1 MSASVISILG
11 AGRVGTAIARQ
22 ALRAGYTVYIAASGD
37 PEDVSLIVEITA
49 PGAIAASAA
58 EAIAKGDIIVLSI
71 PLRKYRTLDP
81 DALAGKIVVDAMNY
95 WVEADGHMPIM
106 EERGRSTSEVVQDFL
121 PGARVVKT
129 LNHIGYHD
137 LETDGAPAGAPG
149 RRALAVAGDDPT
161 ARAEVMTLIE
171 RLGYDAVDAGPLAA
185 GAAFEPGTAIFNG
198 AFDRAGIESALAEAP
213 SAPQLT
219 EG

>member
-1 MSASVISILG
+1 MSAGAISILG

-49 PGAIAASAA
+49 PGAIAVSPA
-58 EAIAKGDIIVLSI
+58 EAIARGDIIILSI
-71 PLRKYRTLDP
+71 PMRKYRTLDP
-81 DALAGKIVVDAMNY
+81 DALAGKVVIDAMNY
-95 WVEADGHMPIM
+95 WVEADGRMPVM

-121 PGARVVKT
+121 PSARLVKT

-137 LETDGAPAGAPG
+137 LETDAAPAGTSG
-149 RRALAVAGDDPT
+149 RRALAVAGNDAA
-161 ARAEVMTLIE
+161 ARSEVMALVD
-171 RLGYDAVDAGPLAA
+171 RLGYDAVDAGPLAM
-185 GAAFEPGTAIFNG
+185 GAAFEPGTPIFNG
-198 AFDRAGIESALAEAP
+198 TFDRLGIEALLAEAP
-213 SAPQLT
+213 RSAQLT

>member
-1 MSASVISILG
+1 MSAGVISILG

-49 PGAIAASAA
+49 PGAIAVGAA
-58 EAIAKGDIIVLSI
+58 EAIAKGDIIILSI
-71 PLRKYRTLDP
+71 PLRKYATLDP
-81 DALAGKIVVDAMNY
+81 GALAGKVVIDAMNY
-95 WVEADGHMPIM
+95 WVEADGRMPIM
-106 EERGRSTSEVVQDFL
+106 EESGRSTSEVVQDFL
-121 PGARVVKT
+121 PGARLVKT

-137 LETDGAPAGAPG
+137 LETDGAPVGTPD
-149 RRALAVAGDDPT
+149 RRALAVAGNDST
-161 ARAEVMTLIE
+161 ARAEVMALVD

-198 AFDRAGIESALAEAP
+198 KFDRAGIEALLAEAP
-213 SAPQLT
+213 RIPQLT

>member
-1 MSASVISILG
+1 MSAGVISILG

-37 PEDVSLIVEITA
+37 PEDVSLIVDITA
-49 PGAIAASAA
+49 PGAIATSAA
-58 EAIAKGDIIVLSI
+58 EAIARGDIIILSI

-81 DALAGKIVVDAMNY
+81 DTLAGKVVIDAMNY

-106 EERGRSTSEVVQDFL
+106 EASDRSTSEVVQGFL
-121 PGARVVKT
+121 PGARLVKT

-137 LETDGAPAGAPG
+137 LETDGAPAGTAG
-149 RRALAVAGDDPT
+149 RRALAVAGNDPA
-161 ARAEVMTLIE
+161 ARAEAMALID
-171 RLGYDAVDAGPLAA
+171 RLGYDAVDAGPLAM
-185 GAAFEPGTAIFNG
+185 GGAFEPGTPIFNG
-198 AFDRAGIESALAEAP
+198 KLDRNGIQALLAEAQR
-213 SAPQLT
+213 APQLT